1 MPSGVMSWA
10 GIPKKQPRAVETALL
25 GGGTGVVVGGFRA
38 VKVDDSV
45 RGIAGVGVILHTA
58 DVSAEDHCMRA
69 VGPGDIIHELV
80 GFALIQSDA
89 KVAAHADQFV
99 AG

>member
-1 MPSGVMSWA
+1 MPSGVITWD
-10 GIPKKQPRAVETALL
+10 GIPSIKSAPSKPPSLAGGL
-25 GGGTGVVVGGFRA
+25 GLVFGGFGA

-45 RGIAGVGVILHTA
+45 RGIAGVGIVLNTA

-69 VGPGDIIHELV
+69 VRPGHIIHELV
-80 GFALIQSDA
+80 GFALIQSDS
-89 KVAAHADQFV
+89 KVAAHPNQFV